1 VGPWE
6 HDEVQQ
12 DQVQGAALGLGHP
25 PVRVQIPPH
34 DRCVIIIAWLR
45 LKGTSKTINLQ
56 PAAVGRAAPHQL
68 RLPRTPSNPAL
79 SASRVSSQLQQSL
92 LKGEAT
98 EAFSLVANVDW
109 RCIKTNQLPRQST
122 SLFLA
127 LFTDESLTS
136 CLFSPYI
143 TCRRI

>member
-1 VGPWE
+1 MGPWE

-12 DQVQGAALGLGHP
+12 DQVQGAALGLGQP
-25 PVRVQIPPH
+25 PVHVQIPPH
-34 DRCVIIIAWLR
+34 DGYAIIIAWLR
-45 LKGTSKTINLQ
+45 LKGTPKTINLQ
-56 PAAVGRAAPHQL
+56 PAAVGRAAPHQ
-68 RLPRTPSNPAL
+68 PRPPRAPSNPAP
-79 SASRVSSQLQQSL
+79 SASGVSSQLQQSL

-109 RCIKTNQLPRQST
+109 RCTKTNQLPGQST

-127 LFTDESLTS
+127 LFTAESLTS

-143 TCRRI
+143 ICRRI